1 MIPRSNLVDS
11 VATAT
16 EPAMLELG
24 CVIQGIKHV
33 IVCGHSDCKAM
44 NNLYALHKA
53 AHWSSD
59 ELAQSPIKAWLS
71 Q

>member
-1 MIPRSNLVDS
+1 MIPRSHLVDS

-24 CVIQGIKHV
+24 CVVQGIKHV

-44 NNLYALHKA
+44 NALYSLHKA
-53 AHWSSD
+53 EQWSPD
-59 ELAQSPIKAWLS
+59 QKEQSPIKAWLS